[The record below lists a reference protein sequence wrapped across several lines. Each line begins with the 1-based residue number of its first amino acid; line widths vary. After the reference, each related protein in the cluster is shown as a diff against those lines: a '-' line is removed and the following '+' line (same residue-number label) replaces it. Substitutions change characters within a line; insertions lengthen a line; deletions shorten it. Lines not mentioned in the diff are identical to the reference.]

1 MSNKF
6 KKNKFIP
13 ENIKDLIIEREKLG
27 MTEICKYIAIPH
39 PIIPLENINFI
50 GVCILKHPIKW
61 IENKVT
67 LILFL
72 CLDNL
77 NDQNEEIY
85 DILSKIINN
94 QCILEKIKKVPTY
107 ANFTD
112 TLKIL

>member
-1 MSNKF
+1 M
-6 KKNKFIP
+6 
-13 ENIKDLIIEREKLG
+13 
-27 MTEICKYIAIPH
+27 
-39 PIIPLENINFI
+39 
-50 GVCILKHPIKW
+50 
-61 IENKVT
+61 T